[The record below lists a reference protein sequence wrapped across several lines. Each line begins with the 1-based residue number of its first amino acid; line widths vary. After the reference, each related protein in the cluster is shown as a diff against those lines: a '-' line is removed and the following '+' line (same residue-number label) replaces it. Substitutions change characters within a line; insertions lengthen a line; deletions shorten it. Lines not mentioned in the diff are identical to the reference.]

1 MDQNALLTAVTSH
14 VNVFLDGK
22 VLNARLILTT
32 APQIHALMVAS
43 ALIKLMDI
51 NANVLQE
58 PLDHDASANH
68 AHVLQIHVNL
78 EAVFLV
84 QVQAMD
90 SSVDVTKDGTVNIV
104 TVLLATIP
112 CVKMVAKPCQTSSH
126 IPMTHHAVANVLKG
140 SLDDIARTPLS
151 VMLLTRVKM
160 VENAILSMARPL
172 GVSVKMVLSGNF
184 AKDNRILAKT
194 IHA

>member
-1 MDQNALLTAVTSH
+1 M
-14 VNVFLDGK
+14 NVFLDGK

-32 APQIHALMVAS
+32 ARQIHALMVAS

-51 NANVLQE
+51 NANAFQE

-68 AHVLQIHVNL
+68 AHVPQIHVNL

-126 IPMTHHAVANVLKG
+126 IPMTHHADANVLKG